1 MNEGPINII
10 EDYLDGIFW
19 IELNGSLI
27 GGKGKLISYFHMAP
41 PAIWLILPDS
51 WG

>member
-1 MNEGPINII
+1 MNERPVDVV
-10 EDYLDGIFW
+10 EDYFDRVTGIKFQ
-19 IELNGSLI
+19 GSLVDSES
-27 GGKGKLISYFHMAP
+27 KLIGYFHMAP